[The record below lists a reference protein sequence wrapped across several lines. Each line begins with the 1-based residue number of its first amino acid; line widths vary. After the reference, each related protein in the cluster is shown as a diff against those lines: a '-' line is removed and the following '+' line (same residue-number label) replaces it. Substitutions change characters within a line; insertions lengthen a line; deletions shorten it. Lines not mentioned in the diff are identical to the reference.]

1 MCYSP
6 ASYANAGDLQKKAQ
20 LFKDRKGTVSRFMK
34 TPYGQH
40 SASDTFLTQTHW
52 PHANIYRD
60 ERKVI
65 RLGQEET
72 YKRDRPVSEPV
83 ETDKLL
89 KLAGVVPYGL

>member
-6 ASYANAGDLQKKAQ
+6 ASYAGADDLQKKAQ
-20 LFKDRKGTVSRFMK
+20 FFKDRKGTVSQLLDS
-34 TPYGQH
+34 PWGQKI
-40 SASDTFLTQTHW
+40 ASDTFWTQTHW
-52 PHANIYRD
+52 PHAKIYRD
-60 ERKVI
+60 ERKVT

-72 YKRDRPVSEPV
+72 YKRDRPVREPV